1 MTDSGSDS
9 RAPKPR
15 LGSRRVRTLSVC
27 LSGRRTGRQLSACP
41 SQRCLSQP
49 GGARGASGQEEGS
62 CWCKGALALRRPQP
76 CAGWVL
82 VLQRKRFPDSSY
94 LQLAR
99 DKEKCY
105 LRGKT
110 CRNACWRESSVPGL
124 QLRQAEFAERGDAAA
139 LGRAQHSPRRAASCI
154 PPSTAT
160 CQLSKNKGRC
170 YHSLR
175 AHFHPGLAFF
185 EMIGARQR
193 WKNIA
198 LDATAHRAVRK
209 FTVELARPAA

>member
-27 LSGRRTGRQLSACP
+27 LSVRPQDREAAFCVPLPEVFVQ
-41 SQRCLSQP
+41 
-49 GGARGASGQEEGS
+49 ARGASGQEEGS

-198 LDATAHRAVRK
+198 LDATAHRAVKK

>member
-9 RAPKPR
+9 RVPKPR
-15 LGSRRVRTLSVC
+15 LGSRHVRTLSVC

-62 CWCKGALALRRPQP
+62 CWCKGALALRCPQP

-105 LRGKT
+105 LQGKT
-110 CRNACWRESSVPGL
+110 FRNACWRESSVRGL
-124 QLRQAEFAERGDAAA
+124 QLRQAEFAERGDAALGRA
-139 LGRAQHSPRRAASCI
+139 LPAAGAAGGGHKPGSRAQHSP
-154 PPSTAT
+154 
-160 CQLSKNKGRC
+160 
-170 YHSLR
+170 
-175 AHFHPGLAFF
+175 
-185 EMIGARQR
+185 
-193 WKNIA
+193 
-198 LDATAHRAVRK
+198 HRAVS
-209 FTVELARPAA
+209 